1 MSLPKEQRVYRVGP
15 GNTIKNIELRT
26 EKLPAIAPDDVV
38 VKVKAAA
45 LNYRDILILTKRTH
59 FDFKEGVVPF
69 SDFAGEV
76 AAKGDSVSD
85 FAIGDSVV
93 GNFRIKQFSG
103 VAKRDDDSLGGSIDG
118 GLLEYVTLPS
128 SALNKV
134 SKTAEL
140 TWEEMASLVCTGVTC
155 WNALYGGGRT
165 LRPGEVVLA
174 TGTGGVSLTGLS
186 IAKKAGAVT
195 VITSSSD
202 KKLEEVKRKYSVD
215 YGVNYKTNP
224 EWGKEVKRLTGGADF
239 IIENGGSGN
248 YTQSFEAVATGGT
261 INSVGVLQPAQQEQ
275 MPDIALL
282 SLVKEASV
290 RGIKVGSKELAQQ
303 LIRFTE
309 TQGLKIP
316 IDRAFPFEKAPE
328 AIEYLASGAH
338 IGKVCISF

>member
-1 MSLPKEQRVYRVGP
+1 MSLPKEQRVYRVGS
-15 GNTIKNIELRT
+15 GDTIKNIELKT
-26 EKLPAIAPDDVV
+26 EELPTVTSDDVV

-45 LNYRDILILTKRTH
+45 LNYRDILILTKKYA
-59 FDFKEGVVPF
+59 FGYKEGVVPL

-76 AAKGDSVSD
+76 VAKGDSVSD
-85 FAIGDSVV
+85 FAIGDSVI
-93 GNFRIKQFSG
+93 GNFKIKHFSG
-103 VAKRDDDSLGGSIDG
+103 VPKRDDDGLGGSIDG
-118 GLLEYVTLPS
+118 GLQEYVTLPS

-134 SKTAEL
+134 NKTADL

-165 LRPGEVVLA
+165 LLPGEVVLA
-174 TGTGGVSLTGLS
+174 TGTGGVALTGLS

-202 KKLEEVKRKYSVD
+202 KKLEEVKRKYGID

-224 EWGKEVKRLTGGADF
+224 EWGKEVKKLTGGADF
-239 IIENGGSGN
+239 IIENGGSSSF
-248 YTQSFEAVATGGT
+248 TQAFEAVATGGI
-261 INSVGVLQPAQQEQ
+261 INAVGVIQPAQQEQ

-290 RGIKVGSKELAQQ
+290 RGYQVGSKELAQQ

-309 TQGLKIP
+309 TKGLKIP
-316 IDRAFPFEKAPE
+316 IDKTFPFEKAPE
-328 AIEYLASGAH
+328 AIEYLARGAH